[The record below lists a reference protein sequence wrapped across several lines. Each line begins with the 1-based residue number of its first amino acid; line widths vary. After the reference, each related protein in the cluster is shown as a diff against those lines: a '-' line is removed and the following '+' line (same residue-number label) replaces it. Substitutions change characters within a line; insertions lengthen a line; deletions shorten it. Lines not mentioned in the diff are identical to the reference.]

1 MLVALQLQELIVN
14 YSNFEK
20 ITIEYLISNGRG
32 IIEEKIRHAEMI
44 RRRFVVEEIARAGSA
59 DEDPWELGKRLLGLL
74 EAPMA
79 DVLQNH
85 SVRFWIHLYRRLDLG
100 LSLEHGDSVTV
111 ALVRRITELAIFKH
125 ANARAAWEM
134 ELTTEVAPSRIYG
147 GFTEKALR
155 AAAGDDAD
163 LVFSQFSDAIA
174 AVPMWVVTDFKSTDL
189 YDLFLIEGLAY
200 QYWRVTAMMRSVGK
214 GRRLAFTPDG
224 DWNYFGDED
233 VGRLISSF
241 DSRVTRGAPLST
253 LAGVWLRDPSDRDQP
268 GNNRRVPAY
277 NFWQEP
283 TGEVLNNLGADVP
296 DTYVSNF
303 TMVWIDLDAFTR
315 LHAFL
320 APHFEERFKY
330 SLKGFSSTLG
340 ALALIGNYPEGPI
353 DDDNPEALM
362 AFKKVAIGLLN
373 VGYMRVNMPRETLG
387 SVVAAISKSAFSPD
401 YHIGRDEALA
411 VLDDIVL
418 SDEMRSRISLWSGG
432 PLPFLVSEPGGFLM
446 IFDNLPEILQKKFV
460 GVKHKTTEHGTVFED
475 EFRAGLGAAGFNFDH
490 LVIKEY
496 GGRKREI
503 DAAVRIGER
512 LYVLECLSMELP
524 LDFEIGSKKTIDRRN
539 ELLEEKI
546 TQAQSLAEFLKENQ
560 KGTNYDYSDVNEFIH
575 YVVTPF
581 IEWTGS
587 ENEKYWDGFGNPRI
601 LSSNEAIELLV
612 LRRREHQAALI

>member
-1 MLVALQLQELIVN
+1 MD

-20 ITIEYLISNGRG
+20 ITIEYLISNGRA
-32 IIEEKIRHAEMI
+32 IIEEKLRNAEMI
-44 RRRFVVEEIARAGSA
+44 RRGLVVEETAKTSAA
-59 DEDPWELGKRLLGLL
+59 DEDPWDLGRRLLGLL
-74 EAPMA
+74 EESMT
-79 DVLQNH
+79 DVLRNH

-100 LSLEHGDSVTV
+100 PSLEHGESVTV

-125 ANARAAWEM
+125 ANARDAWEM
-134 ELTTEVAPSRIYG
+134 ELTTEVAPNRIYG

-155 AAAGDDAD
+155 AAAGGDAD
-163 LVFSQFSDAIA
+163 LIFSQFSDAIA

-189 YDLFLIEGLAY
+189 YDLFMIEGLVY
-200 QYWRVTAMMRSVGK
+200 EYWRVTAMMRSVGK
-214 GRRLAFTPDG
+214 GRRLAFTLDG
-224 DWNYFGDED
+224 DWDYSGDED
-233 VGRLISSF
+233 IERLISSF

-253 LAGVWLRDPSDRDQP
+253 LAGVWLRGPSDRDQP
-268 GNNRRVPAY
+268 GNNQRVPAY

-283 TGEVLNNLGADVP
+283 TGEVLQNLGADVP
-296 DTYVSNF
+296 ATYVSNF

-330 SLKGFSSTLG
+330 SLAAFSSTLG

-353 DDDNPEALM
+353 DDDYPEALE
-362 AFKKVAIGLLN
+362 AFKRVAVSLLN
-373 VGYMRVNMPRETLG
+373 VGYMRLNMSRENLG
-387 SVVAAISKSAFSPD
+387 SVVAAISKSAFSPH
-401 YHIGRDEALA
+401 YHIEKDEALA

-418 SDEMRSRISLWSGG
+418 SGQMRSRISLWSGG

-460 GVKHKTTEHGTVFED
+460 GVKHKTTEHGIVFED
-475 EFRAGLGAAGFNFDH
+475 EFRAGLDAAGFKFDH
-490 LVIKEY
+490 LVVKEY

-503 DAAVRIGER
+503 DAAVKIGEK

-539 ELLEEKI
+539 DLLEEKI
-546 TQAQSLAEFLKENQ
+546 GQAQSLSAFLEENP
-560 KGTNYDYSDVNEFIH
+560 KGTNYDYSDVSEFIH

-581 IEWTGS
+581 VEWIGS
-587 ENEKYWDGFGNPRI
+587 EKEKYWDGFGNPRI
-601 LSSNEAIELLV
+601 LSSDEAIELLV
-612 LRRREHQAALI
+612 LRQREYHAALV